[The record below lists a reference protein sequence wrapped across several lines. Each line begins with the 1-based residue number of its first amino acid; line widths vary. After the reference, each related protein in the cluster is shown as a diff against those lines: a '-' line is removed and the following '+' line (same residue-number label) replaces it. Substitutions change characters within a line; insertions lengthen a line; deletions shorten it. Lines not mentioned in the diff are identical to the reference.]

1 MDRIFSDYSDFLVVY
16 IDDILICSSNEKG
29 HKNHLNTFIT
39 LCKEYGIVLSE
50 KKVTIKKK

>member
-1 MDRIFSDYSDFLVVY
+1 MDRIFSDYSDFLIVY

-50 KKVTIKKK
+50 KKVAIKKK